1 MRTVLLI
8 CVAIVWSFSC
18 LAQGWG
24 EHLVNGDFGGANS
37 VEAGDIDGDGDMDI
51 VGAAGEDD
59 DVVWFENVSGDGLH
73 WVEHIVHGGF
83 TDASHV
89 QAVDVDL
96 DGDID
101 ILACTRFGSRVSWWE
116 NLDGAGLEW
125 EEQSVI
131 DYFYDVFSTYA
142 ADMDGDGDLDFIASS
157 GWWSQIRWLENL
169 NGEGTLL
176 AEHFVDDDSHVYYT
190 HVADIDGEPPLIFR
204 RPLSKCG
211 GSYGTWDTLFA

>member
-1 MRTVLLI
+1 
-8 CVAIVWSFSC
+8 
-18 LAQGWG
+18 
-24 EHLVNGDFGGANS
+24 
-37 VEAGDIDGDGDMDI
+37 
-51 VGAAGEDD
+51 
-59 DVVWFENVSGDGLH
+59 
-73 WVEHIVHGGF
+73 VHGGF